1 MKRWFAIA
9 SISFFFNDTATT
21 EIYTLSLHDALPI
34 SSSGVPNVAIR
45 AICASAHARY
55 GRSSRAARSSW
66 RNAFS
71 AWIARSST
79 MTTSAVRRWC
89 RPPSGARRPDRVF
102 QLPRCEAWYDS
113 SPPQPKSAVADF
125 GHFVEWPNPRYSEV
139 RLGGGRPAP
148 AGREGVTALQH
159 VRRRCHA
166 LRRRHPTPDCLRQSH
181 PPPAGEGGPDVVTP
195 LKQIHGTAPFRSEQ
209 SDDLA
214 VRADVD

>member
-34 SSSGVPNVAIR
+34 SSSAVPNAAIR
-45 AICASAHARY
+45 AICASVHARC

-148 AGREGVTALQH
+148 GGRVGVTAPPHTLHSQH
-159 VRRRCHA
+159 MRHRRY
-166 LRRRHPTPDCLRQSH
+166 PPPDCLRQAD
-181 PPPAGEGGPDVVTP
+181 PPPPGGGATRP
-195 LKQIHGTAPFRSEQ
+195 
-209 SDDLA
+209 
-214 VRADVD
+214 

>member
-1 MKRWFAIA
+1 MIRLRPFH
-9 SISFFFNDTATT
+9 
-21 EIYTLSLHDALPI
+21 LSMME
-34 SSSGVPNVAIR
+34 
-45 AICASAHARY
+45 
-55 GRSSRAARSSW
+55 
-66 RNAFS
+66 RN
-71 AWIARSST
+71 
-79 MTTSAVRRWC
+79 
-89 RPPSGARRPDRVF
+89 RPGS
-102 QLPRCEAWYDS
+102 PRDHL
-113 SPPQPKSAVADF
+113 PQPKSAVADF

-159 VRRRCHA
+159 V